1 MSFFGVETIKC
12 FWLNEWIRWLSLNM
26 DRKATTKLVNEILA
40 NGNEVTDTLQ
50 TQQFNRVKLFLF
62 NWKKWLLFF
71 GLNGIYCSKFNLM

>member
-1 MSFFGVETIKC
+1 MSFFGVKTIKC

-50 TQQFNRVKLFLF
+50 T
-62 NWKKWLLFF
+62 
-71 GLNGIYCSKFNLM
+71 